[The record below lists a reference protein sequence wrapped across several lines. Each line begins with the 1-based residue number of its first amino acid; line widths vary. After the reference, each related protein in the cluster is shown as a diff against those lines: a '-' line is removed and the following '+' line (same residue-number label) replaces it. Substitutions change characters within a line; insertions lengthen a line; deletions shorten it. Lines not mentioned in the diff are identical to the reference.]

1 MDARSTVNPKTADWH
16 AIDWQSAYAQVRNLR
31 QRIYKARLSGDWKK
45 VRGLQKL
52 MLRSRANL
60 LVSVRRATQINRG
73 KTTPGVDRYVALVP
87 EERITLINLLSSLKT
102 WEPLPA
108 RRVYIPKANGKKRPL
123 GIPSLVDRCQ
133 QAIVKNALEPCWEA
147 VFEETSYGF
156 RPGRSVH
163 DAIERIYLATK
174 SGSHR
179 TWILDADIKGCFDN
193 IDHEHLME
201 TIGSFP
207 AKGLVYKWL
216 KAGYVEDGAFHST
229 EQGTPQGG
237 IISPLLANIALHGME
252 EALGVEYRGGTSAD
266 TIKRTCPV
274 VIRYADDFVVLCHSE
289 EMAIEAREK
298 IKIFLALRGLVL
310 SEEKTNIS
318 KLEDGFD
325 FLSFNIRSYS
335 VSDRKAGHKTLI
347 KPSQKAVKNFRRK
360 MKELFCS
367 YNGQDAASL
376 IRAAN
381 PVIRGWCNFY
391 RHSVAAE
398 VLHDVEHYL
407 HIRQKRW
414 CRRNHLRK
422 SKKWYMKRYFGH
434 HYRCPNYGYT
444 FKDPLSDAYM
454 LHASS
459 FKIERW
465 IKVKHGHVP
474 DNPDQRSY
482 WQQREKRKADR
493 LKPGQQKITNNQ
505 AQVCLLCKQSLHN
518 GEALDVHHRNGDWT
532 NNSYKNLSLVHA
544 ICHNAIHHRSA

>member
-1 MDARSTVNPKTADWH
+1 
-16 AIDWQSAYAQVRNLR
+16 
-31 QRIYKARLSGDWKK
+31 
-45 VRGLQKL
+45 
-52 MLRSRANL
+52 MLRSHSNL
-60 LVSVRRATQINRG
+60 LVSVRRATQLNRG

-87 EERITLINLLSSLKT
+87 AERERLIDVLSSLKQ
-102 WEPLPA
+102 WRPLPA

-123 GIPSLVDRCQ
+123 GIPSLIDRCQ
-133 QAIVKNALEPCWEA
+133 QAMVKNALEPCWEA

-179 TWILDADIKGCFDN
+179 TWVLDADIQGCFDN
-193 IDHEHLME
+193 IDHNHLMK

-207 AKGLVYKWL
+207 AKGLVHRWL
-216 KAGYVEDGAFHST
+216 DAGYVDKGVFRKT

-237 IISPLLANIALHGME
+237 IVSPLLANIALHGME
-252 EALGVEYRGGTSAD
+252 EALGVEYRGGVSAD

-274 VIRYADDFVVLCHSE
+274 AIRYADDFVVLCHSKE
-289 EMAIEAREK
+289 KAIEARAAVK
-298 IKIFLALRGLVL
+298 RFLVQRGLVL
-310 SEEKTNIS
+310 SEEKTSIH
-318 KLEDGFD
+318 KLEEGFD
-325 FLSFNIRSYS
+325 FLGFNIRSYP
-335 VSDRKAGHKTLI
+335 VSDRKSGCKTLI
-347 KPSQKAVKNFRRK
+347 KPSKKAVKNFRRK
-360 MKELFCS
+360 MKELFLS
-367 YNGQDAASL
+367 FNGRDVASL
-376 IRAAN
+376 IRALN

-398 VLHDVEHYL
+398 VFRDVEHYL

-414 CRRNHLRK
+414 CRRNHPRK
-422 SKKWYMKRYFGH
+422 SKKWYMKRYFGR

-459 FKIERW
+459 FKIERHT
-465 IKVKHGHVP
+465 KVKHGHVR
-474 DNPDQRSY
+474 DNPEQRSY
-482 WQQREKRKADR
+482 WRRREKQKAGR
-493 LKPGQQKITNNQ
+493 LKPGQQTIASKQ
-505 AQVCLLCKQSLHN
+505 RQVCFWCKESLHN
-518 GEALDVHHRNGDWT
+518 GEALDVHHRDGDRT